1 MGFALQFA
9 IKNLGRHLRRT
20 LITAAALAFGLAFF
34 LLFDSMLKG
43 ADGDTERNMVWYDLG
58 GARVLTPERAADA
71 DSMSLK
77 HAVANAPA
85 LAQAVRDLGPR
96 ATPRLVF
103 EAELVASGG
112 ESEVSRVVRAR
123 GIDPATDATVFPTRE
138 IEVTGRWFTETS
150 ASVVLGQWLADD
162 LGVTVGQAVTLT
174 TRTQSGSFQV
184 LDLEVVGT
192 ALSPDPSLNRSGVF
206 VPLALAQDQLEMGG
220 MATEV
225 AVGLAPGTD
234 VTTLA
239 RDLETGLRQK
249 GLDVRVLSWR
259 DLAGPFLALTQAKQ
273 KGNGLVLFLV
283 FVIAAVGV
291 GNTMLLAFYER
302 KTEIGML
309 RALGMSDRKLFWMFL
324 AEAAGIG
331 VIGSALGLAL
341 GAILVSLLVYIGV
354 DFGFLIRQMD
364 IGYRVSGVMYGAWSP
379 STFVQAGIVGVLLAV
394 ACAIGPTR
402 RALRLPITES
412 LRAEG

>member
-1 MGFALQFA
+1 MGFILEFA
-9 IKNLGRHLRRT
+9 VKNLGRHLRRT
-20 LITAAALAFGLAFF
+20 LITAAALALGLAFF

-71 DSMSLK
+71 DTVTLK
-77 HAVANAPA
+77 HALTDAQS
-85 LAQAVRDLGPR
+85 LAQAVRDQGWA
-96 ATPRLVF
+96 ATPRLAF
-103 EAELVASGG
+103 EAELVATG

-138 IEVTGRWFTETS
+138 IEVTGRWFTDAS
-150 ASVVLGQWLADD
+150 PSVVLGQWLAED
-162 LGVTVGQAVTLT
+162 LGVGVGQALTLT

-184 LDLEVVGT
+184 LDLEMVGT
-192 ALSPDPSLNRSGVF
+192 VLSPDPSLNRSGVF
-206 VPLALAQDQLEMGG
+206 VPLALAQEQLEMPDG
-220 MATEV
+220 ATEV
-225 AVGLAPGTD
+225 AVGLPPGTD
-234 VTTLA
+234 ADALA
-239 RDLETGLRQK
+239 QGLETQLREK
-249 GLDVRVLSWR
+249 GYDVGVLSWR

-273 KGNGLVLFLV
+273 KGSGLVLFLV

-324 AEAAGIG
+324 TEAAGIG
-331 VIGSALGLAL
+331 VIGSFFGLVL
-341 GAILVSLLVYIGV
+341 GALFVSLLVYVGI

-364 IGYRVSGVMYGAWSP
+364 IGYRISGVMYGAWSP
-379 STFVQAGIVGVLLAV
+379 STFVQAGVVGVLLAM

>member
-1 MGFALQFA
+1 MGFTLDFA

-71 DSMSLK
+71 DSVTLK
-77 HAVANAPA
+77 HSLVEALS
-85 LAQAVRDLGPR
+85 LAQTVRDLGSP
-96 ATPRLVF
+96 ATPRLNF
-103 EAELVASGG
+103 EAELVAAGG
-112 ESEVSRVVRAR
+112 DSEVSRIVRAR
-123 GIDPATDATVFPTRE
+123 GIDPATDGTVFPTRE
-138 IEVTGRWFTETS
+138 IEVTGRWFAES
-150 ASVVLGQWLADD
+150 SPSIVLGQWLAED
-162 LGVTVGQAVTLT
+162 LGVAVGQAVTLT
-174 TRTQSGSFQV
+174 TRTQAGSFQV

-192 ALSPDPSLNRSGVF
+192 VLSPDPSLNRSGVF
-206 VPLALAQDQLEMGG
+206 VPLALAQEQLEMPG

-225 AVGLAPGTD
+225 AVGLAPGAD
-234 VTTLA
+234 VTALA
-239 RDLETGLRQK
+239 RTLESGLQEK
-249 GLDVRVLSWR
+249 GYEVRVLSWR
-259 DLAGPFLALTQAKQ
+259 ELAGSFLALTQAKQ
-273 KGNGLVLFLV
+273 KGSSVILFLV

-309 RALGMSDRKLFWMFL
+309 RALGMSDKKLFWMFL
-324 AEAAGIG
+324 TEAAGIG
-331 VIGSALGLAL
+331 VIGSLLGLLL
-341 GAILVSLLVYIGV
+341 GALFVSLLVYVGI

-364 IGYRVSGVMYGAWSP
+364 IGYRISGVMYGAWSP
-379 STFVQAGIVGVLLAV
+379 STFVQAGIVGVLLAM

>member
-1 MGFALQFA
+1 MGFTLQFA
-9 IKNLGRHLRRT
+9 VKNLGRHLRRT

-58 GARVLTPERAADA
+58 GTRVLTPERAADA
-71 DSMSLK
+71 DSVTLK
-77 HAVANAPA
+77 HSLSNAQF
-85 LAQAVRDLGPR
+85 LAQAVRDQGWA
-96 ATPRLVF
+96 ATPRLAF
-103 EAELVASGG
+103 EAELVAAGG

-138 IEVTGRWFTETS
+138 IVVTGRWFTDAS
-150 ASVVLGQWLADD
+150 PSVVLGQWLAED
-162 LGVTVGQAVTLT
+162 LGVGVGQALTLT

-192 ALSPDPSLNRSGVF
+192 VLSPDPILNRGGVF
-206 VPLALAQDQLEMGG
+206 LPLSLAQEQLEMPGG
-220 MATEV
+220 ATEV
-225 AVGLAPGTD
+225 AVGLPPGID
-234 VTTLA
+234 ADTLA
-239 RDLETGLRQK
+239 QGLETQLREQ
-249 GLDVRVLSWR
+249 GFDVRVLSWR
-259 DLAGPFLALTQAKQ
+259 DLAGSFLALTQAKQ
-273 KGNGLVLFLV
+273 KGSGVILFLV

-324 AEAAGIG
+324 TEAAGIG
-331 VIGSALGLAL
+331 VIGSVLGLVL
-341 GAILVSLLVYIGV
+341 GAAFVALLVYVGI

-364 IGYRVSGVMYGAWSP
+364 IGYRISGVMYGTWSP
-379 STFVQAGIVGVLLAV
+379 STFVQAGVVGVLLAM

-402 RALRLPITES
+402 RALRLSITES